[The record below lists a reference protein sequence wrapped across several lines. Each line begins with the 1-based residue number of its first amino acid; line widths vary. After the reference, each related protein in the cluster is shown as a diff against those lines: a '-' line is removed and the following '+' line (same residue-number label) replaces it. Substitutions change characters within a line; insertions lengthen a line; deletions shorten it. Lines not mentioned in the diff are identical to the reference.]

1 MTTSAS
7 YWRQSI
13 EQGYALW
20 DFKGTEL
27 KKEVLDQFKQVL
39 WRPRPRTLLSRE
51 DQKRVRR
58 TLRDYSKIFDEED
71 EAADASLALAHREEY
86 QRRMAEWREWRAA
99 ARKKLADARAEA
111 GIAALPARGTSTEHT
126 AEVQEWI
133 EEVLEEKEETLP

>member
-1 MTTSAS
+1 MRRWYSSRWASARLAS
-7 YWRQSI
+7 AAS
-13 EQGYALW
+13 
-20 DFKGTEL
+20 
-27 KKEVLDQFKQVL
+27 
-39 WRPRPRTLLSRE
+39 SSS
-51 DQKRVRR
+51 
-58 TLRDYSKIFDEED
+58 SKIFDEED